1 MANPNVVIRHAKTA
15 VHLIVQG
22 AMAAIEKAEMAEP
35 VSDNEAINIDRLSNW
50 NRELMDGVTDA
61 LSELEVYGSRLNR
74 MEEMIEQMAA
84 ELGRPECPT
93 AIRELLAEHDLEP

>member
-22 AMAAIEKAEMAEP
+22 AMAAIEKAELAEP
-35 VSDNEAINIDRLSNW
+35 VSQDEAVNLDRLSNW
-50 NRELMDGVTDA
+50 NRELLDGVTDA

-74 MEEMIEQMAA
+74 MEEMVDKMGA
-84 ELGRPECPT
+84 ELGHPHCPT